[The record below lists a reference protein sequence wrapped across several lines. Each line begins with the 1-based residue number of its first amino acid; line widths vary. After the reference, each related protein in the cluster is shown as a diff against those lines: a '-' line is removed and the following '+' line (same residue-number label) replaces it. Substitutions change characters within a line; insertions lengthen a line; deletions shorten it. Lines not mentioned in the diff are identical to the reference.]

1 MVEVNTNQFYGT
13 YSIRKTTKHTTMKW
27 NHGIAA
33 ALLLFIAM
41 MSYLIV
47 QSTRAHIDLVTPDY
61 YQEELKHEE
70 RMEQKRNALQW
81 GNISAAP
88 TSNDGFTVS
97 FPDSIVSNQLVGE
110 LTFYDPADSKND
122 FTEPLHFDETNTHHA
137 KKKKKKGKRNLQLHW
152 NYNGKEYFVDKIIY
166 FE

>member
-47 QSTRAHIDLVTPDY
+47 QSTRAHIDLETPDY
-61 YQEELKHEE
+61 YQEE
-70 RMEQKRNALQW
+70 
-81 GNISAAP
+81 
-88 TSNDGFTVS
+88 
-97 FPDSIVSNQLVGE
+97 
-110 LTFYDPADSKND
+110 
-122 FTEPLHFDETNTHHA
+122 
-137 KKKKKKGKRNLQLHW
+137 
-152 NYNGKEYFVDKIIY
+152 
-166 FE
+166 